1 MTLVPEGR
9 VLFIL
14 QFAIEILKD
23 LARTYI
29 CSLRGT
35 KPLLMH
41 GSVMSLVDVHGVIY
55 ICTEECSSSPAY
67 SDFPTP
73 SLYSVYFDEGHNIM
87 VETSVMVINLNY
99 VGVLEFEIYVTLR

>member
-55 ICTEECSSSPAY
+55 IRTYVGRNSSPAY

-87 VETSVMVINLNY
+87 VETSVMVINLN
-99 VGVLEFEIYVTLR
+99 